1 MNEQEKPA
9 GKPPVPSESTKVEAD
24 LTDADLEGVSGGS
37 NAGADKGAC

>member
-1 MNEQEKPA
+1 MNEQEK
-9 GKPPVPSESTKVEAD
+9 PSESTKVEAD

>member
-1 MNEQEKPA
+1 MANTPQNPNKPA
-9 GKPPVPSESTKVEAD
+9 TPSESTQVEVE

>member
-1 MNEQEKPA
+1 MAKTPRNPNERA
-9 GKPPVPSESTKVEAD
+9 MPSESTKVEAD

>member
-1 MNEQEKPA
+1 MANTPQDPNERA
-9 GKPPVPSESTKVEAD
+9 MPSESTKVEAD